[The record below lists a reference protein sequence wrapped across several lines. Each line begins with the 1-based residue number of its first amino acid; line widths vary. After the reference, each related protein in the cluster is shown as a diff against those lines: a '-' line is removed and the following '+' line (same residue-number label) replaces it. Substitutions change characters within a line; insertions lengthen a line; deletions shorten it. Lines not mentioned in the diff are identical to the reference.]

1 MGVLTRFHKPKTAS
15 LYDAIGGHEA
25 LEVVVEDFYCRVLDD
40 DQLANFFAGS
50 DMKRLKAKLVELLA
64 SVLGGPEP
72 YSGQSMKHAHQDRG
86 IMMYHF
92 ALMAGHLK
100 DSLAAAG
107 WPPETIAEVLGFV
120 AQQAGDIASDHAAAR
135 V

>member
-1 MGVLTRFHKPKTAS
+1 MGMLSGFRKPKTVTS
-15 LYDAIGGHEA
+15 YDKVGGHEGI
-25 LEVVVEDFYCRVLDD
+25 EVVVEDFYCRVLEDD
-40 DQLANFFAGS
+40 HLATFFAGS
-50 DMKRLKAKLVELLA
+50 DMKHLKGKLVELLA
-64 SVLGGPEP
+64 ATLGGPEP
-72 YSGQSMKHAHQDRG
+72 YTGQSMKQAHQDRG

-107 WPPETIAEVLGFV
+107 WPPDTVAQILGFV
-120 AQQAGDIASDHAAAR
+120 ARLAGDIASDHAAA